1 MGYALFGLVRAIVS
15 ALFPGLWA
23 IAYQAVIGFVVAYY
37 VIAQRAE
44 GKLPQRQLLGLAAI
58 MGGGGA
64 LMFTFAGFFPS
75 IFTAL
80 IAACAMWFGFTYLIE
95 AYLDL
100 DLERTQ
106 KVTGT
111 ICVTTWVSWII
122 AGAVVTLI
130 RAL

>member
-1 MGYALFGLVRAIVS
+1 MAYGLTGLVRAIVA
-15 ALFPGLWA
+15 ALFPGVWA
-23 IAYQAVIGFVVAYY
+23 IAYQALIGFGVAYY

-75 IFTAL
+75 VFTAL

-106 KVTGT
+106 TVTGK
-111 ICVTTWVSWII
+111 ICVTTWILWII
-122 AGAVVTLI
+122 GGAVVSLI